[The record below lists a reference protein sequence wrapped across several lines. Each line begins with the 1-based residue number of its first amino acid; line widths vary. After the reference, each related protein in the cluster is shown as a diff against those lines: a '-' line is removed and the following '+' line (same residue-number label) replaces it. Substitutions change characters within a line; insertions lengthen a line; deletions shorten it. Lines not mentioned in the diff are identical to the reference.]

1 MKIAVLLLG
10 LLSVGASVSGEDD
23 GPLVRVFCGGKGA
36 GGFVSPDVG
45 DSTKD
50 LIKALG
56 SKKKT
61 LLLVDDPKHADVQV
75 LVTGREEQGTG
86 QREYT
91 TRSSRNR
98 TTTSSREKTV
108 RVVFATL
115 QVGKVKLDLN
125 GASGS
130 FWSLAAGDLAGKID
144 KWIKQNGAQIVGQR
158 SN

>member
-1 MKIAVLLLG
+1 VSLG
-10 LLSVGASVSGEDD
+10 FGLRVSAEGQ
-23 GPLVRVFCGGKGA
+23 GPLVRVFCGGKGV
-36 GGFVSPDVG
+36 GGFVTPDVG

-61 LLLVDDPKHADVQV
+61 LVLVADPKEADVQV

-91 TRSSRNR
+91 TRSSRSR

-108 RVVFATL
+108 KVVFANVH
-115 QVGKVKLDLN
+115 VGKVKLDLS
-125 GASGS
+125 GTSGS
-130 FWSLAAGDLAGKID
+130 FWSVAAGDLAGKID
-144 KWIKQNGAQIVGQR
+144 KWIQQNSGQIFARR
-158 SN
+158 SQ